1 MRIPE
6 VSIES
11 MEAYSGKFVVRV
23 SPVIHKEASE
33 CAKKQGISLNQYVN
47 EAILTANV
55 SNAASSISIL
65 SCKTLSIVKANHPT
79 LNHFIWVERY
89 TIFGGSFNNNQ
100 TGCFRTVFAILLMV
114 VGLFTIPVGLIF
126 IAIGRCQYCR
136 QMQGRNGSCSR

>member
-1 MRIPE
+1 MRIPG

-11 MEAYSGKFVVRV
+11 MEAYSV
-23 SPVIHKEASE
+23 
-33 CAKKQGISLNQYVN
+33 
-47 EAILTANV
+47 
-55 SNAASSISIL
+55 
-65 SCKTLSIVKANHPT
+65 
-79 LNHFIWVERY
+79 NHFIWVERY

-100 TGCFRTVFAILLMV
+100 KGCFRTVFAILLMV